1 MLRPAAVSASSKT
14 KSPDHSHNTANLI
27 GVAML
32 CLLKYCNAV
41 SIQVSFECWRP
52 MENKLE
58 IKENKLIHSHQSFF
72 CPPLPLYK
80 SSMGMGVSTSW
91 GRKRRTEA
99 LGAEREG
106 GRGGKRER
114 ERERE
119 RERHTHTHTH
129 RERRDKDREGKEKH
143 QNLRQTYTAPSM
155 PAMWVRQSRSTP
167 E

>member
-114 ERERE
+114 EREKGETKTE
-119 RERHTHTHTH
+119 RGKRSIKTWDRLTQLPVCQRCESDSPALPLSSRWN
-129 RERRDKDREGKEKH
+129 KD
-143 QNLRQTYTAPSM
+143 T
-155 PAMWVRQSRSTP
+155 V
-167 E
+167 